1 MHNLIKYYVLWYN
14 YTINSCKL
22 ERTKS
27 MENNILLD
35 RNNEVKTAHENVFDI
50 NKHYDSVN
58 ELAQLIDAFSDKL
71 EILNNTFYELKEGKL
86 SNKLTA
92 SRRDELLNQLSSEKD
107 LLDNLYNGFSDALE
121 KDIRKLD
128 RLRINS
134 NVNTDIFKD
143 YLETNNDEETMN
155 TSQMF
160 YKMHK

>member
-1 MHNLIKYYVLWYN
+1 MHNLIKNYFLWYN
-14 YTINSCKL
+14 YTINSYKL

-35 RNNEVKTAHENVFDI
+35 RNNEVKTEHENVFDI

-71 EILNNTFYELKEGKL
+71 ETLNNTFYELKEGKL
-86 SNKLTA
+86 SNELTA
-92 SRRDELLNQLSSEKD
+92 SRRDELLIQLSSEKA
-107 LLDNLYNGFSDALE
+107 LIDNLYNGFSDALD

>member
-1 MHNLIKYYVLWYN
+1 
-14 YTINSCKL
+14 
-22 ERTKS
+22 

-35 RNNEVKTAHENVFDI
+35 RNNEVKTDHENVFNI

-58 ELAQLIDAFSDKL
+58 ELAQIIDAFSDKL
-71 EILNNTFYELKEGKL
+71 ETLNNTFYELKEGNL
-86 SNKLTA
+86 SNELTA
-92 SRRDELLNQLSSEKD
+92 SRRDELLNQLSSEKT
-107 LLDNLYNGFSDALE
+107 LIDNLYNGFSDALD

-143 YLETNNDEETMN
+143 YLETNNGEETMN

>member
-1 MHNLIKYYVLWYN
+1 
-14 YTINSCKL
+14 
-22 ERTKS
+22 

-35 RNNEVKTAHENVFDI
+35 RNNEVKTANENVFDI

>member
-1 MHNLIKYYVLWYN
+1 
-14 YTINSCKL
+14 
-22 ERTKS
+22 

-35 RNNEVKTAHENVFDI
+35 RNNEVKTEHENVFDI

-71 EILNNTFYELKEGKL
+71 ETLNNTFYELKEGKL
-86 SNKLTA
+86 SNELTA
-92 SRRDELLNQLSSEKD
+92 SRRDELLIQLSSEKP
-107 LLDNLYNGFSDALE
+107 LY
-121 KDIRKLD
+121 
-128 RLRINS
+128 RLSINAF

-143 YLETNNDEETMN
+143 YLETNNDEEIMN